1 MGAGAGQGAGT
12 AAPSVLAGAPR
23 RCLETPLAPRELC
36 SVSGPLPGCL
46 TAPISCCAWNV
57 TFRGRQVPAW
67 QETTWKT
74 NDRTPAGHKGPRGL
88 QTADPMGVASL
99 LISVGSLRSWPQ
111 APRCLADPP
120 CGVTLRGERF
130 LEPADL
136 GFPASRSRLTRPCMK
151 GPGRRSLPEESVA
164 VTSLSMWPLP
174 RYQSK
179 YTANHETRDPRPGPA
194 ASAFL
199 NFHLPL

>member
-1 MGAGAGQGAGT
+1 M
-12 AAPSVLAGAPR
+12 
-23 RCLETPLAPRELC
+23 
-36 SVSGPLPGCL
+36 

-74 NDRTPAGHKGPRGL
+74 NDRTPAGHKGPSGL
-88 QTADPMGVASL
+88 PTLYPVGVASL
-99 LISVGSLRSWPQ
+99 LISVGSLRSRPQ
-111 APRCLADPP
+111 APRCPADPP
-120 CGVTLRGERF
+120 CGVTLWGERA

-136 GFPASRSRLTRPCMK
+136 GFPASRSRMTRPSMK

-164 VTSLSMWPLP
+164 ITSLSLWPLP

-179 YTANHETRDPRPGPA
+179 YTANHETRGQDQPPRHSSASICLCNQTEGHQERPRSQPWAGPA
-194 ASAFL
+194 PILQSAQARCL
-199 NFHLPL
+199 RRLRHPT

>member
-1 MGAGAGQGAGT
+1 M
-12 AAPSVLAGAPR
+12 
-23 RCLETPLAPRELC
+23 
-36 SVSGPLPGCL
+36 
-46 TAPISCCAWNV
+46 

-88 QTADPMGVASL
+88 QTADPVGVASL
-99 LISVGSLRSWPQ
+99 LISVGFLRSWPE
-111 APRCLADPP
+111 APQCLADPP
-120 CGVTLRGERF
+120 CGVTLRGERA

-151 GPGRRSLPEESVA
+151 GPGQRSLPEESVA
-164 VTSLSMWPLP
+164 VTSLSIWPLP

-179 YTANHETRDPRPGPA
+179 YTANHKTQDPRGQDQPPPHSSASISLCNQTEGHQERPPSQPWASPAPILQSAQARCLRRPGHPT
-194 ASAFL
+194 
-199 NFHLPL
+199 